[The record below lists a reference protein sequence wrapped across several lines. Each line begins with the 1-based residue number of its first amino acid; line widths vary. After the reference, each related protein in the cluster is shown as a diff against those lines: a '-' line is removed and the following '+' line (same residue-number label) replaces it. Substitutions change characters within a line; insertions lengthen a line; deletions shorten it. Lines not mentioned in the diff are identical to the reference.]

1 MEVNPVRP
9 DACLY
14 CRGGEM
20 REVNTKEEMVR
31 IAERSGCRIEIVNQ
45 SEVLTRFGGVSC
57 LLRYITPDSALR
69 IYGRT
74 FRRETTVH

>member
-9 DACLY
+9 DACPY
-14 CRGGEM
+14 CEGGEM

-45 SEVLTRFGGVSC
+45 SEVLTRFGGVGC
-57 LLRYITPDSALR
+57 LLRYITPMPSLRPSLEGFWRKAL
-69 IYGRT
+69 
-74 FRRETTVH
+74 VK

>member
-9 DACLY
+9 DACPY

-45 SEVLTRFGGVSC
+45 SEVLTCFGGVGC

-69 IYGRT
+69 TYGRT
-74 FRRETTVH
+74 LRRETSVH